1 MGRTGLP
8 AGPLRRSEFENAFD
22 YVLSFGARDENG
34 GSDYQ
39 VHAPEFLMAGDV
51 LRGDTAAPLG
61 ESPVIACSFVG
72 SELVLRVGVEIGA
85 VATQCEHQKQL
96 GIQTRG
102 GNLGSREAGDGVD

>member
-1 MGRTGLP
+1 MSKV
-8 AGPLRRSEFENAFD
+8 RSQQLQHAFD
-22 YVLSFGARDENG
+22 YVLSLGARDENG

-39 VHAPEFLMAGDV
+39 IHAPEFLMAGDV

-72 SELVLRVGVEIGA
+72 SEFVLRVGVEIGTI
-85 VATQCEHQKQL
+85 VSQCEHQKQL

-102 GNLGSREAGDGVD
+102 GNLVPCKARYGFD